1 MCKKQVS
8 VPEVDN
14 SKNLE
19 TSNYG
24 LINLDENNLDSMG
37 IFEVVSVILLVLAV
51 IMTCHYCNR
60 KRKQSRMRDLNNA
73 LKEGLSASTSV
84 AYRSGSGALPV
95 VQFEN
100 PGTRIV
106 SMQARPSA
114 PAQHSTQ
121 PAPAQLGLWEQCR

>member
-1 MCKKQVS
+1 MCKKKVT

-24 LINLDENNLDSMG
+24 LINLEENNLGTMG
-37 IFEVVSVILLVLAV
+37 IIEVVSVILLVMAI
-51 IMTCHYCNR
+51 IMTCQYCMR
-60 KRKQSRMRDLNNA
+60 KRKQRRMRDLNNA
-73 LKEGLSASTSV
+73 LKEGLSASTS
-84 AYRSGSGALPV
+84 ASYRPGSLPV

-100 PGTRIV
+100 PGSRIV
-106 SMQARPSA
+106 SMQAVPSA
-114 PAQHSTQ
+114 PAQHPTQ